1 MNKNTTY
8 YEEKIRIDFY
18 FIKAKHLINS
28 PNVSM
33 LKVVALGSLLSHRGS
48 RENSFYQ

>member
-1 MNKNTTY
+1 MRRYTTY
-8 YEEKIRIDFY
+8 YEGKIRIDYY

-33 LKVVALGSLLSHRGS
+33 LKVVALDSLLSYTES
-48 RENSFYQ
+48 WENSSYE

>member
-1 MNKNTTY
+1 MRRYTTY
-8 YEEKIRIDFY
+8 DEKKIRIDFY

-33 LKVVALGSLLSHRGS
+33 LKVVALDSLLSHSES
-48 RENSFYQ
+48 RENSFYE